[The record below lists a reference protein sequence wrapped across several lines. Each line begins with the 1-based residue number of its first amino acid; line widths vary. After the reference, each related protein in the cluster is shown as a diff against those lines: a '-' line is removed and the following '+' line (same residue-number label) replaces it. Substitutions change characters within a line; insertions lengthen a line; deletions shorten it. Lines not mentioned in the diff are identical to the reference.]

1 MASSESPTRTPCHAN
16 ENSPRSRSAKPT
28 TPSCRVSPTPHHAP
42 RLGSARPHDP
52 RPVRRLTN
60 AAVARHVGASPQP
73 VGKWRKRYLDGG
85 IQGLH
90 DELRP
95 GRPRTYDDE
104 WVAQVIHRALQEKP
118 PTATHW
124 STHGMGKVEGISAST
139 VSRWFRLFGVKP
151 HLIRRGMT
159 VRQRNDTTT
168 QRPFDTRK

>member
-1 MASSESPTRTPCHAN
+1 M
-16 ENSPRSRSAKPT
+16 
-28 TPSCRVSPTPHHAP
+28 
-42 RLGSARPHDP
+42 
-52 RPVRRLTN
+52 RRLTN